1 MIYRVD
7 LTRKADNQM
16 RNLSRSIRRRIDA
29 KLLKMED
36 DPYSGAVRLTA
47 RPGFRARVGNY
58 RILYE
63 VDDRANVVRVNQIVH
78 RREAY
83 R

>member
-1 MIYRVD
+1 VTYRVD
-7 LTRKADNQM
+7 FTRKADNQM
-16 RNLSRSIRRRIDA
+16 RDLSRSLRRRVDA
-29 KLLKMED
+29 KLIKMEE
-36 DPYSGAVRLTA
+36 DPYSGAVKLTA
-47 RPGFRARVGNY
+47 RPGFRARVGDY

-63 VDDRANVVRVNQIVH
+63 VDDGENVVRVNQIVH